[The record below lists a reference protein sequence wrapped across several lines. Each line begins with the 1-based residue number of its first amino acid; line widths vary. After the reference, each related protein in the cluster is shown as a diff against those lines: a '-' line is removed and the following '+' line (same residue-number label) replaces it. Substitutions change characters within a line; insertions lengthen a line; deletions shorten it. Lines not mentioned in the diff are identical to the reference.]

1 MLRSSVLTAHLL
13 LIFLLFASTLLA
25 QTEPP
30 SDSLE
35 VDFLPDITVIG
46 RNTQKDVL
54 PIPKVVGTTV
64 YAGKKNALIVVDNVK
79 GNVVTNNVRQVLSK
93 VPGLYIWESD
103 GSGIQI
109 GISARGLSPNRSW
122 EFNVRQNGYDIAA
135 DPYGYPEAY
144 YNPPLQ
150 AVQRIEL
157 VRGHGALQ
165 YGPQFGGMVNYVL
178 RNGSNIYKPLE
189 GEVRQSLGSNS
200 LLNTFVGLGG
210 QKNKLQYYTFFDHR
224 QGDGWRNH
232 NRYGTQA
239 GYGTLTYRVNEKLTL
254 STELMYSHIRSQQP
268 GGLTDVQFLS
278 NPRQSLR
285 QRNWMD
291 ISWLT
296 AAWLLNYD
304 FSATGRMNLKLFHV
318 KGDRNSIGFLKSI
331 TVPDQA
337 DVITGTYAPRTV
349 DIDQYRNWGF
359 EGRILQEVEIWG
371 RKQTATAGIRAYRGT
386 TFRYREGVG
395 TNGVE
400 YTNKIT
406 EGRWPKDIDFTSQ
419 NLALFT
425 EQLIR
430 LGRRLVV
437 VPGIRYEFL
446 TGAASG
452 INGYSPDG
460 SPLFL
465 QQQEKTRAFV
475 LGGLGME
482 WPFHGGTEV
491 YANFTQAY
499 RPIQF
504 GDLTV
509 PPGSDLIDPEL
520 KDASGYNM
528 DIGYR
533 GKLKD
538 WLTLDLSFFYLRYHN
553 RIGNLTRQKT
563 EGTYYNYRTNVGSSS
578 SKGMEL
584 LVEFRPL
591 KLFRLTG
598 KKFDIHYFS
607 SYAHTTAEYGNY
619 NVIKRGNNGVLESF
633 NLKGQKV
640 EYAPQHIWRT
650 GLAFYYR
657 GFSLTGQYSLV
668 SGVFSDANN
677 TVEPTAN
684 GQIGWIPGY
693 RVWDLTFTGTIG
705 KQFNFKAGVNNLLDQ
720 HYFTRRSSGY
730 PGPGILPAEGRTY
743 FLTFG
748 VKI

>member
-1 MLRSSVLTAHLL
+1 VIS
-13 LIFLLFASTLLA
+13 LLFASPLLA
-25 QTEPP
+25 QQEPP
-30 SDSLE
+30 SDSLD

-46 RNTQKDVL
+46 RNTQKDVS
-54 PIPKVVGTTV
+54 PIPKIVGTTV
-64 YAGKKNALIVVDNVK
+64 YAGKKNALIIVDNVK
-79 GNVVTNNVRQVLSK
+79 GNLVTNTVRQVLSK

-122 EFNVRQNGYDIAA
+122 EFNVRQNGYDISA

-157 VRGHGALQ
+157 IRGHGALQ

-178 RNGSNIYKPLE
+178 RNGSNIHKPIE
-189 GEVRQSLGSNS
+189 SEVRQSVGSNS
-200 LLNTFVGLGG
+200 LLHTFLGMGG

-224 QGDGWRNH
+224 QGDGWRDH

-254 STELMYSHIRSQQP
+254 STEVMYSHIRSQQP
-268 GGLTDVQFLS
+268 GGLTDAQFRS

-291 ISWLT
+291 ITWLT

-304 FSATGRMNLKLFHV
+304 FSPTGRMNLKIFHV
-318 KGDRNSIGFLKSI
+318 KGDRNSIGFLKPV
-331 TVPDQA
+331 TLPDLTD
-337 DVITGTYAPRTV
+337 DVTGAYAPRTV

-359 EGRILQEVEIWG
+359 EGRILQEFEWWG
-371 RKQTATAGIRAYRGT
+371 RKQTATAGLRAYRGN
-386 TFRYREGVG
+386 TFRYREGAG

-400 YTNKIT
+400 YSKKIT
-406 EGRWPKDIDFTSQ
+406 EGRWPRDIDFTSQ
-419 NLALFT
+419 NLAFFT
-425 EQLIR
+425 EQMIR
-430 LGRRLVV
+430 LGRNWVI

-452 INGYSPDG
+452 INGYGPGG
-460 SPLFL
+460 SPLLL

-482 WPFHGGTEV
+482 WPFNGGAEA
-491 YANFTQAY
+491 YANITQAY

-504 GDLTV
+504 GDLTL

-520 KDASGYNM
+520 KDASGYNA

-533 GKLKD
+533 GKVKD
-538 WLTLDLSFFYLRYHN
+538 WLTFDLSLYYLRYHD
-553 RIGNLTRQKT
+553 RIGNLTRQNAA
-563 EGTYYNYRTNVGSSS
+563 GAFYNYRTNVGNSS
-578 SKGMEL
+578 SKGTEL
-584 LVEFRPL
+584 LVEVRPL
-591 KLFRLTG
+591 RLFRSTG
-598 KKFDIHYFS
+598 KKFDLHYFS
-607 SYAHTTAEYGNY
+607 SYALTDAIYGDY
-619 NVIKRGNNGVLESF
+619 QVTKRGSSGELESF

-640 EYAPQHIWRT
+640 EYAPRHILRT
-650 GLAFYYR
+650 GLTIYYS
-657 GFSLTGQYSLV
+657 GISLTAQYSQV

-693 RVWDLTFTGTIG
+693 RVWDLTLNGNIG
-705 KQFNFKAGVNNLLDQ
+705 RQFIFKAGVNNLLNR

-730 PGPGILPAEGRTY
+730 PGPGLLPADGRAY